1 MELTAEQKKEV
12 EQVFTALLNV
22 RKFVKGGTYIRQA
35 TIYLDDND
43 ISLMQEIVDAIKE
56 E

>member
-12 EQVFTALLNV
+12 EQIFTALLSV
-22 RKFVKGGTYIRQA
+22 RKFVRGTYIRQA